1 MTSILR
7 PASVL
12 ILALVPILISC
23 VGAEDEAENEAQG
36 IPEDIAEDIAEDKV
50 SALADH
56 MHGHLDQISAI
67 KAAVI
72 AGRLEDTREPANW
85 LAAHEEPEGLP
96 GAWLPYVEEMRHYA
110 AMAAAADNLVTAAA
124 AVGEIGRICGDCH
137 RASGFTV
144 AFGYDE
150 RPPQDVQNVRTQM
163 QRHLW
168 AADRMWDGLVG
179 PSDVAWKR
187 GTDILA
193 EVQLEASDVTDSA
206 DQQTPVTNLLR
217 RARSFGEIGSQATSV
232 ELRSGLYG
240 EFLSLCATCHS
251 LTSGGPAG

>member
-1 MTSILR
+1 MTLILR

-12 ILALVPILISC
+12 ILALAPILISC
-23 VGAEDEAENEAQG
+23 VGAEDEAKDEVEA
-36 IPEDIAEDIAEDKV
+36 EAEDKV

-56 MHGHLDQISAI
+56 MHGHLDQISTI

-72 AGRLEDTREPANW
+72 AGKLEDTREPASW
-85 LAAHEEPEGLP
+85 LATHEEPEEVP
-96 GAWLPYVEEMRHYA
+96 GAWLPYVEQMRHYA
-110 AMAAAADNLVTAAA
+110 VMAAAAENLLTAAA
-124 AVGEIGRICGDCH
+124 AVSEIGRTCGDCH
-137 RASGFTV
+137 RASGFRV

-193 EVQLEASDVTDSA
+193 EVQLEASDVTDSD
-206 DQQTPVTNLLR
+206 DQQAPVTNLLR
-217 RARSFGEIGSQATSV
+217 RVRSFGEIGSQATSV

-240 EFLSLCATCHS
+240 EFLSLCATCHG